1 MMKLVILSV
10 LLGVAYSAV
19 TKCMTT
25 GSDAK
30 KTVASA
36 ACTGSQTKCKGPMIK
51 DIVTGVSDQV
61 YGCGECTAE
70 DKAANKCAD
79 CDKDD
84 CNVVPETETYMCAH
98 NEWKTDKWEAKKDK
112 QTCTVLKTVEK
123 KDRVCNGPG
132 KEAKK
137 AEDYTVKFN
146 GCGKCDTAQKTANK
160 CVESGAAA
168 LTAFLVPLLAALY
181 TLF

>member
-36 ACTGSQTKCKGPMIK
+36 ACSGSQTKCKKPTFTINGGFA
-51 DIVTGVSDQV
+51 DVAYACGACTSDETAK
-61 YGCGECTAE
+61 GCEACET
-70 DKAANKCAD
+70 
-79 CDKDD
+79 DD
-84 CNVVPETETYMCAH
+84 CNKVPETETYMCSDH
-98 NEWKTDKWEAKKDK
+98 EWKTDKWEAKKDK

-137 AEDYTVKFN
+137 ADAYTVQTN
-146 GCGKCDTAQKTANK
+146 GCGKCLKAELDANK